1 MKLALIDDGK
11 RDDIFLTLL
20 GIKKSLTGCVNEKR
34 TPLRCSFSIVLFF
47 FKWCHSESNQ
57 GHTDFQSVALPT
69 ELWHPF
75 IFGVTKVNIFSK
87 PQSFFFSNQKMH
99 EKSLQPRLL
108 AFRFLFILL
117 QADSS
122 FNG

>member
-57 GHTDFQSVALPT
+57 GHTDFQSVALKT
-69 ELWHPF
+69 W
-75 IFGVTKVNIFSK
+75 K
-87 PQSFFFSNQKMH
+87 SFAF
-99 EKSLQPRLL
+99 PRNLL
-108 AFRFLFILL
+108 SYGALCFLF
-117 QADSS
+117 
-122 FNG
+122 